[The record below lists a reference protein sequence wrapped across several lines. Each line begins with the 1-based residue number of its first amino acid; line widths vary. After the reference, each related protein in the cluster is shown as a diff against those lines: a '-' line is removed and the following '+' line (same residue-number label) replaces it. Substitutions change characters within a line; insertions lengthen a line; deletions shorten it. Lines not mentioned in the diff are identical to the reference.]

1 MMDMAPKLDRGYKLA
16 DGSFYAV
23 ASIGV
28 KRIIGGK
35 VIEAGI
41 QEIVRE
47 INNAPYSK
55 FITEFIGPPG
65 FVFHEKT
72 MFVTQAF
79 ILSNEFNV
87 EEERAKNTA
96 ANKPKLQV
104 VDLERKDLPAIDT
117 PPPGQSPDN
126 AA

>member
-1 MMDMAPKLDRGYKLA
+1 MDEKPTLEIGYKLK
-16 DGSFYAV
+16 DGFYAI
-23 ASIGV
+23 ASIGI
-28 KRIIGGK
+28 KRIIGAR

-41 QEIVRE
+41 QEIVQE

-55 FITEFIGPPG
+55 FITEFIGTPT
-65 FVFHEKT
+65 FLFHEKT

-79 ILSNEFNV
+79 ILSNTFNV

-104 VDLERKDLPAIDT
+104 VDLERKDLPATDD
-117 PPPGQSPDN
+117 PAPGSSPDN